1 MFIYNPQLD
10 SRTVS
15 RIAFGTLQYTVP
27 YGTVRAVDSTVVYHS
42 ATTPDLV
49 YWVVTLRYVNPVVLR
64 YDTYDDIIS

>member
-15 RIAFGTLQYTVP
+15 RIAFATLQYTVP
-27 YGTVRAVDSTVVYHS
+27 YGTVALRTVDSTVVYSVQRVRS

-49 YWVVTLRYVNPVVLR
+49 
-64 YDTYDDIIS
+64 